1 MKHHFVRRW
10 ISAALSGVL
19 TVLLLAVPFSGAV
32 PKASENWK
40 SLLSAEPITAQA
52 AGDFRRPVSNT
63 QPMWIV
69 HIDSC
74 NYAHPAKIIDLI
86 PEDVLALCGIQH
98 LPLHQ
103 LGQHQSQMA
112 NGVGRLCV
120 CKIVAAHLCG

>member
-52 AGDFRRPVSNT
+52 AGGSGGQCPTHN
-63 QPMWIV
+63 
-69 HIDSC
+69 
-74 NYAHPAKIIDLI
+74 
-86 PEDVLALCGIQH
+86 LCGLYTLIRGITPIRQK
-98 LPLHQ
+98 
-103 LGQHQSQMA
+103 SS
-112 NGVGRLCV
+112 
-120 CKIVAAHLCG
+120 I

>member
-52 AGDFRRPVSNT
+52 AEGV
-63 QPMWIV
+63 
-69 HIDSC
+69 
-74 NYAHPAKIIDLI
+74 PAAG
-86 PEDVLALCGIQH
+86 VQH
-98 LPLHQ
+98 TTYVDCTH
-103 LGQHQSQMA
+103 
-112 NGVGRLCV
+112 
-120 CKIVAAHLCG
+120 